1 MKQEFSGKVALVT
14 GASVGIGRATAIL
27 LAQKGAKTILLDI
40 NYEKL
45 QDVKE
50 EISVYNN
57 DVLIYKCDV
66 SDESNVNSTVLD
78 AIEKFGKIDI
88 VVNNAALWRNFEPFE
103 ETSTEK
109 WHTFFNINV
118 FGTVFVSKAVIPY
131 MKNNNYG
138 RIINIGSVAGVYGN
152 RNMAMYS
159 ATKGAIISF
168 TKAIAKELAPNN
180 ILVNC
185 VSPGTV
191 SNSDNPDITFTA
203 PSDASYLRRTGSDI
217 ENANLICFL
226 ASDKNGYISGEN
238 ILIDGCR
245 KNI

>member
-1 MKQEFSGKVALVT
+1 MEFSGKVALIT
-14 GASVGIGRATAIL
+14 GASVGIGRATAML
-27 LAQKGAKTILLDI
+27 LAQQGAKVILLDV

-45 QDVKE
+45 QEVKE
-50 EISVYNN
+50 EISAYNT

-66 SDESNVNSTVLD
+66 ADELNVNLTVQD

-88 VVNNAALWRNFEPFE
+88 LVNNAALWRNFESFE
-103 ETSTEK
+103 ETTTEK

-118 FGTVFVSKAVIPY
+118 FGTVFVTRAVIPY

-159 ATKGAIISF
+159 ATKGAVISF
-168 TKAIAKELAPNN
+168 TKAIAKECAPHN

-191 SNSDNPDITFTA
+191 TSSADPDITATT
-203 PSDASYLRRTGSDI
+203 PSEASYLGRTGSDI
-217 ENANLICFL
+217 ENANIICFL
-226 ASDKNGYISGEN
+226 ASDKNGYITGEN
-238 ILIDGCR
+238 VIIDGCR
-245 KNI
+245 KKI

>member
-1 MKQEFSGKVALVT
+1 MEFSGKVALIT

-27 LAQKGAKTILLDI
+27 LAQKGAKVILLDV

-45 QDVKE
+45 QSVKE
-50 EISVYNN
+50 EISVCNN

-66 SDESNVNSTVLD
+66 SDEANVNSVILD
-78 AIEKFGKIDI
+78 AIEKFGRIDI
-88 VVNNAALWRNFEPFE
+88 LVNNAALWRNFEPFE
-103 ETSTEK
+103 ETTTEK

-118 FGTVFVSKAVIPY
+118 FGTVFLSRAVTPY
-131 MKNNNYG
+131 MKSNNYG

-191 SNSDNPDITFTA
+191 TSSANPDITATV
-203 PSDASYLRRTGSDI
+203 PSDASYLGRTGSDI
-217 ENANLICFL
+217 ENANIICFL
-226 ASDKNGYISGEN
+226 TSDKNGYISGEN
-238 ILIDGCR
+238 VIIDGCR

>member
-1 MKQEFSGKVALVT
+1 MEFNGKVALIT
-14 GASVGIGRATAIL
+14 GASVGIGRATAML
-27 LAQKGAKTILLDI
+27 FAQKGAKTILLDV
-40 NYEKL
+40 NFEKL
-45 QDVKE
+45 EEVKK
-50 EISVYNN
+50 EIAEYNN

-66 SDESNVNSTVLD
+66 ADEKSVNEVVTD
-78 AIEKFGKIDI
+78 AITKYGKIDI
-88 VVNNAALWRNFEPFE
+88 LVNNAALWRNFEAFE

-118 FGTVFVSKAVIPY
+118 FGTVFVTRAVTPY
-131 MKNNNYG
+131 MKANNYG

-191 SNSDNPDITFTA
+191 SNSSNPDITFTE
-203 PSDASYLRRTGSDI
+203 PSELSYLGRTGSDI
-217 ENANLICFL
+217 ENANIICFL
-226 ASDKNGYISGEN
+226 ASDENGYITGEN
-238 ILIDGCR
+238 VIIDGCR
-245 KNI
+245 KKI